1 MSFTGYQLGLSD
13 DLLEASKKVIEGSA
27 EYKKFFDATL
37 KKFGVTSPDEL
48 SGEKKKEFFNYID
61 KNYKA
66 KDEGVY
72 MASYDKKKKMQKE
85 EEEKEAP
92 TPTPENEE
100 EAEASKDVVHE
111 EEEK

>member
-85 EEEKEAP
+85 STGDEEEAP
-92 TPTPENEE
+92 TPTPVPEDPEE
-100 EAEASKDVVHE
+100 DTKVVESKE
-111 EEEK
+111 

>member
-61 KNYKA
+61 KNYNSDAEKG
-66 KDEGVY
+66 KDGV
-72 MASYDKKKKMQKE
+72 KE
-85 EEEKEAP
+85 STGDEEEAP
-92 TPTPENEE
+92 TPTPVPEDPEE
-100 EAEASKDVVHE
+100 DTKVVESKE
-111 EEEK
+111 